1 MATIDTQDLQH
12 FLEEAEKLGIPSSPK
27 PEKMMLNPDNAAKGL
42 LQLVLTL
49 VEAIRELMER
59 QAIRRI
65 EAGSLTDE
73 ETVRVGLTLMRL
85 EEQMQLLKTQFG
97 FTDDDLQL
105 DLGPL
110 GNLR

>member
-1 MATIDTQDLQH
+1 M
-12 FLEEAEKLGIPSSPK
+12 GIPTPK
-27 PEKMMLNPDNAAKGL
+27 PEKLMLDPENAAKGL

-49 VEAIRELMER
+49 VEALRELMER

-65 EAGSLTDE
+65 EAGSLTEE
-73 ETVRVGLTLMRL
+73 ETERLGLTLMRL
-85 EEQMQLLKTQFG
+85 EEQMEKLKEQFG
-97 FTDDDLQL
+97 FTDEDLQL